1 MGLVKGRARGNGLQ
15 LSTYLQTKADNDNI
29 RLLEI
34 RGTSHPHDL
43 RKSLLEMSL
52 TSELTK
58 SDKGLY
64 HGLYCPDYGE
74 DQTLSDEDWI
84 RAADIMEEE
93 RGYTG
98 QKRAIVLHDKKGKIH
113 AHIVWE
119 RYDHETGIMKSD
131 SFSYYAQDRARRRIE
146 IEFGHQVTPVRNT
159 NRPVMK
165 EYLTGVW
172 QQTDNADAFMQA
184 IAEKGYIVA
193 AGMKRP
199 YIVVDET
206 GRSFDLVRQLEGV
219 RTLEVKKRFMTTKLI
234 REKEAIEAV
243 RAKPPRSK
251 AATNDNE
258 KEAASTHAKTSEKV
272 FTMQGSFRMDGQ
284 AAEQSQE
291 QLKKIVTAMDEK
303 EAKKKA
309 IQEKIMKDRLER
321 AKRFRENERDM

>member
-1 MGLVKGRARGNGLQ
+1 ML
-15 LSTYLQTKADNDNI
+15 D
-29 RLLEI
+29 I
-34 RGTSHPHDL
+34 RGTSQPHDL

-58 SDKGLY
+58 SNKGLY

-98 QKRAIVLHDKKGKIH
+98 QKRAIVLHEKKGKIH

-131 SFSYYAQDRARRRIE
+131 SFSYHDHDKARRRME
-146 IEFGHQVTPVRNT
+146 IEFGHQLTPVRNSK
-159 NRPVMK
+159 RPVMK
-165 EYLTGVW
+165 EYLTSIW
-172 QQTDNADAFMQA
+172 QQTDNADAFMQG

-193 AGMKRP
+193 AGTDRP
-199 YIVVDET
+199 YMVVDDT
-206 GRSFDLVRQLEGV
+206 GRSFNLVRQLEGV
-219 RTLEVKKRFMTTKLI
+219 NTLEVRKRFMTTKLMQ
-234 REKEAIEAV
+234 EKEAIEAV
-243 RAKPPRSK
+243 RTKQVRSK
-251 AATNDNE
+251 TAINDNA
-258 KEAASTHAKTSEKV
+258 KEAAATHAKTREQV
-272 FTMQGSFRMDGQ
+272 FTMKGSFRIGGE
-284 AAEQSQE
+284 AAEQPQEQE

-309 IQEKIMKDRLER
+309 IQEKIMKERLER

>member
-1 MGLVKGRARGNGLQ
+1 M
-15 LSTYLQTKADNDNI
+15 
-29 RLLEI
+29 LEI

-64 HGLYCPDYGE
+64 HGLYCPAYGE

-98 QKRAIVLHDKKGKIH
+98 QKRAIVLHQKHSKIH

-119 RYDHETGIMKSD
+119 RYDHEAGIMKSD

-146 IEFGHQVTPVRNT
+146 IEFGHQLTPVRNT

-193 AGMKRP
+193 AGTDRP
-199 YIVVDET
+199 YMVVDET
-206 GRSFDLVRQLEGV
+206 GRSFNLLRQLQGV
-219 RTLEVKKRFMTTKLI
+219 KTLEVRKRFMTTKLMQ
-234 REKEAIEAV
+234 EKDAIETV
-243 RAKPPRSK
+243 RARQARSK
-251 AATNDNE
+251 TATNDNV
-258 KEAASTHAKTSEKV
+258 KEAAASHAKTSEKV
-272 FTMQGSFRMDGQ
+272 FTMKGSFRMDGQ
-284 AAEQSQE
+284 AAGQSQE
-291 QLKKIVTAMDEK
+291 HLKKIVSAMDEK

-309 IQEKIMKDRLER
+309 IQEKIMQERLER